1 MGLYEGIK
9 DVAKVIQKAD
19 NVDLYRQL
27 IELSA
32 QALDMQNE
40 ITRLTNEN
48 LELKKSKD
56 LSDKIERH
64 LEPYITL
71 KDDTDQILYCSH
83 CWDYE
88 QKLIQV
94 KCIDTGKFKCTHC
107 DNEGTYDETKYE
119 EYLQR
124 QKQMYSNMRTKNR
137 NNFF

>member
-71 KDDTDQILYCSH
+71 KGNTEQILYCSH

-94 KCIDTGKFKCTHC
+94 KCYDTGSFKCTHC
-107 DNEGTYDETKYE
+107 DNNGIFDLAKNE
-119 EYLQR
+119 EYHQR
-124 QKQMYSNMRTKNR
+124 EIDAFRNLNNR
-137 NNFF
+137 RNRHEW

>member
-19 NVDLYRQL
+19 NVDLYKQL

-94 KCIDTGKFKCTHC
+94 KCYDSGEFKCTHC
-107 DNEGTYDETKYE
+107 ETHGTYDEAKHE
-119 EYLQR
+119 AFLQR
-124 QKQMYSNMRTKNR
+124 ERASFQRLSESNRRNR
-137 NNFF
+137 W

>member
-9 DVAKVIQKAD
+9 DVAKVIQQAD
-19 NVDLYRQL
+19 NVELYRQL

-56 LSDKIERH
+56 LANSVERH
-64 LEPYITL
+64 SEPYITL
-71 KDDTDQILYCSH
+71 KGDTEQILYCSH

-94 KCIDTGKFKCTHC
+94 KLYDTGNFECTHC
-107 DNEGTYDETKYE
+107 DNKGAYDKAKYE

-124 QKQMYSNMRTKNR
+124 QKKIYRNQRANR
-137 NNFF
+137 NNFW

>member
-19 NVDLYRQL
+19 NVDLYREL

-40 ITRLTNEN
+40 IIRLTNEN

-56 LSDKIERH
+56 LANRIERH

-71 KDDTDQILYCSH
+71 NGDNEQILYCSH

-107 DNEGTYDETKYE
+107 DNKGTYNEAKYE
-119 EYLQR
+119 EHLQK
-124 QKQMYSNMRTKNR
+124 QKQMYSMRAKNR

>member
-9 DVAKVIQKAD
+9 DVAKVIQQAD
-19 NVDLYRQL
+19 NVELYRQL

-56 LSDKIERH
+56 LANSVERH
-64 LEPYITL
+64 SELYITL
-71 KDDTDQILYCSH
+71 KGDTEQILYCSH

-94 KCIDTGKFKCTHC
+94 KRNDTGNFECTHC
-107 DNEGTYDETKYE
+107 DNKGAYDKAKYE

-124 QKQMYSNMRTKNR
+124 QKKIYRNQRANR
-137 NNFF
+137 NNFW

>member
-9 DVAKVIQKAD
+9 DVAKVIQQAD

-56 LSDKIERH
+56 LANSIERH
-64 LEPYITL
+64 SEPYITL
-71 KDDTDQILYCSH
+71 KEDAEQILYCSR
-83 CWDYE
+83 CWGHE
-88 QKLIQV
+88 EKLIQV
-94 KCIDTGKFKCTHC
+94 KCNDTGKFKCTHC
-107 DNEGTYDETKYE
+107 DNEGTYDEVKYE

-124 QKQMYSNMRTKNR
+124 QKEMYRSSRERNR
-137 NNFF
+137 NNFW

>member
-9 DVAKVIQKAD
+9 DVASVIQKAD

-56 LSDKIERH
+56 LADRVERH
-64 LEPYITL
+64 SEPYITL
-71 KDDTDQILYCSH
+71 KGDTEQILYCSH

-94 KCIDTGKFKCTHC
+94 KRNNTGKFKCTHC
-107 DNEGTYDETKYE
+107 DNEGTYDEAKYE
-119 EYLQR
+119 DYI
-124 QKQMYSNMRTKNR
+124 QKQKEMHRSSSERNRSN
-137 NNFF
+137 FW